1 MSLLAGIRVTR
12 QVEEDES
19 ASFVC
24 TNGFIWSSKTTIR
37 SRPSCGADQSV
48 PFGTDVVDT
57 RTCSFS
63 KIPFGL
69 VPALSGT
76 PELNSRLGE
85 VANFFRSRSSCNACF
100 VWKRSMILLTLRRL
114 ISTLT
119 AGMAFAATT
128 RSGDSLLPRRIND
141 DSVPRATL
149 TGVLS
154 EHRPETGN
162 KPTVESARGGR
173 RLPQLQRGC

>member
-1 MSLLAGIRVTR
+1 MSLFAGIRVAR
-12 QVEEDES
+12 QAEEDEP

-24 TNGFIWSSKTTIR
+24 ASGFIWSSKTTIR
-37 SRPSCGADQSV
+37 SRPSCGADQSES
-48 PFGTDVVDT
+48 FGMDVVDT

-63 KIPFGL
+63 KIAFCAMTL
-69 VPALSGT
+69 LSEAPEMT
-76 PELNSRLGE
+76 PLGDAGKVFLLRSTFDACSVARRSNMLIRLCRFMSN
-85 VANFFRSRSSCNACF
+85 ANGRMS
-100 VWKRSMILLTLRRL
+100 
-114 ISTLT
+114 
-119 AGMAFAATT
+119 FAATT

-149 TGVLS
+149 TVVLS

-162 KPTVESARGGR
+162 KPTVESTRGGR

>member
-1 MSLLAGIRVTR
+1 MSLFAGIRVTW
-12 QVEEDES
+12 QAEEAES
-19 ASFVC
+19 FSFVC
-24 TNGFIWSSKTTIR
+24 ANGLIWSSKTTIR

-63 KIPFGL
+63 KISCRVPFL
-69 VPALSGT
+69 PGT
-76 PELNSRLGE
+76 PEMNSLLGE
-85 VANFFRSRSSCNACF
+85 AGKFFRSRSSRNACF
-100 VWKRSMILLTLRRL
+100 VRKRSMILLTLRRL
-114 ISTLT
+114 ISSLT
-119 AGMAFAATT
+119 AGMPFAATT

-141 DSVPRATL
+141 DSVPTATL
-149 TGVLS
+149 TVVLS

-162 KPTVESARGGR
+162 KPTVESTRGGR

>member
-1 MSLLAGIRVTR
+1 MSLLAGIRVAR
-12 QVEEDES
+12 QAEEDES
-19 ASFVC
+19 ASFVSA
-24 TNGFIWSSKTTIR
+24 NGFIWPSKTTIR

-57 RTCSFS
+57 RTRSFS

-69 VPALSGT
+69 VPSLSGA
-76 PELNSRLGE
+76 PELNCPLGE
-85 VANFFRSRSSCNACF
+85 ATKFFRSRSSCNACF
-100 VWKRSMILLTLRRL
+100 VWKRWMILLTFRRL

-141 DSVPRATL
+141 DSVSRATL
-149 TGVLS
+149 TVALS